1 MDPATRRR
9 RREEERRQLYRQ
21 RRIVAAVAAVV
32 VIVAL
37 VLGISAIG
45 GSGPDDGSKADA
57 AKPAGPP
64 QLPRG
69 GRVIFPTYR
78 VVAYYGA
85 PQDAQLGELGI
96 GSPARAA
103 AKLERQARHYRRDG
117 RQLLPAFEL
126 ISTVASG
133 SAGPDGRYSTRQAT
147 AVIDRYLAAAR
158 KARALLILDIQPGH
172 GEFMEEVQALRPYL
186 EQPDVSLALDPEWKV
201 PADQVP
207 GKVIG
212 STDAS
217 VVNQVSAY
225 LAAIVRARRLPQKLL
240 VVHQF
245 TNDMIQRKELLTQP
259 PGVALTLNVD
269 GFGDRPNKISKYDE
283 FSRAPV
289 ARRFHAGFKLF
300 YHEDTNLMTPRQVL
314 KLQPRPEFVVY
325 E

>member
-1 MDPATRRR
+1 
-9 RREEERRQLYRQ
+9 
-21 RRIVAAVAAVV
+21 VG
-32 VIVAL
+32 L
-37 VLGISAIG
+37 VLGIVIVTS
-45 GSGPDDGSKADA
+45 GSDSKPKAEA

-69 GRVIFPTYR
+69 GRTIFPRFR

-96 GSPARAA
+96 GTPAHAA
-103 AKLERQARHYRRDG
+103 AKLERQARPYARGG
-117 RQLLPAFEL
+117 RPLLPAFEL

-133 SAGPDGRYSTRQAT
+133 SPEPTGLYSTRQSHAI
-147 AVIDRYLAAAR
+147 IDRYLAAAR
-158 KARALLILDIQPGH
+158 KAHALLILDIQPGH
-172 GEFMEEVQALRPYL
+172 AEFMNEVRALYPYL
-186 EQPDVSLALDPEWKV
+186 EHPDVGLALDPEWKV

-217 VVNQVSAY
+217 VVNQVSSY
-225 LAAIVRARRLPQKLL
+225 LANIVRTHNLPQKLL

-269 GFGDRPNKISKYDE
+269 GFGDQPVKIEKYGE
-283 FSRAPV
+283 FMRAPEE
-289 ARRFHAGFKLF
+289 RRFHAGFKLF
-300 YHEDTNLMTPRQVL
+300 FHEDTNLMKPRQVL
-314 KLQPRPEFVVY
+314 RLRPQPEFVVY

>member
-1 MDPATRRR
+1 MDFDERRR
-9 RREEERRQLYRQ
+9 MYRR
-21 RRIVAAVAAVV
+21 RRIVALAVAAG
-32 VIVAL
+32 L
-37 VLGISAIG
+37 VLGLVAISG
-45 GSGPDDGSKADA
+45 GSGSSDGPKADA
-57 AKPAGPP
+57 AKPPPPP

-69 GRVIFPTYR
+69 GRTIFPRFR

-96 GSPARAA
+96 GSPAHAA
-103 AKLERQARHYRRDG
+103 GKLERQARKYARGRRP
-117 RQLLPAFEL
+117 LLPAFEL

-133 SAGPDGRYSTRQAT
+133 SPEPNGMYSTRQSH
-147 AVIDRYLAAAR
+147 AVIDRYLAAAH
-158 KARALLILDIQPGH
+158 KAHALLILDIQPGH
-172 GEFMEEVQALRPYL
+172 AEFMDEVRALYPYL
-186 EQPDVSLALDPEWKV
+186 EHPDVGVALDPEWKV
-201 PADQVP
+201 PADQAP

-225 LAAIVRARRLPQKLL
+225 LAGIVRTHSLPQKLL

-269 GFGDRPNKISKYDE
+269 GFGDRPIKIAKYDE
-283 FSRAPV
+283 FTRAPE
-289 ARRFHAGFKLF
+289 AQRFHPGFKLF
-300 YHEDTNLMTPRQVL
+300 FHEDTNLMTPRQVL
-314 KLQPRPEFVVY
+314 RLRPQPEFVIY

>member
-1 MDPATRRR
+1 VDVYRR
-9 RREEERRQLYRQ
+9 
-21 RRIVAAVAAVV
+21 RRIVALSVLAGLVV
-32 VIVAL
+32 GIVLA
-37 VLGISAIG
+37 SG
-45 GSGPDDGSKADA
+45 GSDSKPKAEA
-57 AKPAGPP
+57 AKVAGPP

-69 GRVIFPTYR
+69 GRTIFPRFR

-96 GSPARAA
+96 GTPAQAA
-103 AKLERQARHYRRDG
+103 AKLERRARKYRRGG
-117 RQLLPAFEL
+117 RPLLPAFEL

-133 SAGPDGRYSTRQAT
+133 SPEPTGLYSTRQSP

-158 KARALLILDIQPGH
+158 KAHALLILDIQPGH
-172 GEFMEEVQALRPYL
+172 AEFMDEVRALYPYL
-186 EQPDVSLALDPEWKV
+186 EYPDVGIALDPEWKV

-212 STDAS
+212 STDSS

-225 LAAIVRARRLPQKLL
+225 LDGIVRSHRLPQKLL

-245 TNDMIQRKELLTQP
+245 TNDMIQRKELLARP

-269 GFGDRPNKISKYDE
+269 GFGDQPAKISKYDE
-283 FSRAPV
+283 FMRAPEE
-289 ARRFHAGFKLF
+289 RRFHAGFKLF
-300 YHEDTNLMTPRQVL
+300 FHEDTNLMSPRQVL
-314 KLQPRPEFVVY
+314 RLRPVPEFVVY

>member
-1 MDPATRRR
+1 VDVYRRR
-9 RREEERRQLYRQ
+9 R
-21 RRIVAAVAAVV
+21 V
-32 VIVAL
+32 VAL
-37 VLGISAIG
+37 SILAGVVLGIVLVSS
-45 GSGPDDGSKADA
+45 GSESKPKAEA
-57 AKPAGPP
+57 AKPVVP

-69 GRVIFPTYR
+69 GRTIFPRYR

-96 GSPARAA
+96 GTPAHAA
-103 AKLERQARHYRRDG
+103 AKLDRRARIYRSGG
-117 RQLLPAFEL
+117 RPLLTAFEL

-133 SAGPDGRYSTRQAT
+133 SPEPSGLYSTRQSH
-147 AVIDRYLAAAR
+147 AVIDRYLAAAH
-158 KARALLILDIQPGH
+158 KAHALLILDIQPGH
-172 GEFMEEVQALRPYL
+172 AEFMDEVRALYPYL
-186 EQPDVSLALDPEWKV
+186 EYPDVGVALDPEWKV

-217 VVNQVSAY
+217 VVNQVSSY
-225 LAAIVRARRLPQKLL
+225 LGNIVRTHNLPQKLL

-269 GFGDRPNKISKYDE
+269 GFGDQPVKIAKYGE
-283 FSRAPV
+283 FMRAPEE
-289 ARRFHAGFKLF
+289 RRFHAGFKLF
-300 YHEDTNLMTPRQVL
+300 FHEDTNLMKPRQVL
-314 KLQPRPEFVVY
+314 RLRPPPEFVVY

>member
-1 MDPATRRR
+1 MDPATRRQ
-9 RREEERRQLYRQ
+9 RREEARRRLHRQ
-21 RRIVAAVAAVV
+21 RRIVAGAAVLGV
-32 VIVAL
+32 VAFVAIVSLLA
-37 VLGISAIG
+37 
-45 GSGPDDGSKADA
+45 GSGSDDASKARA

-64 QLPRG
+64 ELPRG
-69 GRVIFPTYR
+69 GRVIFPRYR
-78 VVAYYGA
+78 VVAFYGA

-96 GSPARAA
+96 GSPAGAA
-103 AKLERQARHYRRDG
+103 RKLERQARPYRRGG
-117 RQLLPAFEL
+117 RELMPAFEL

-133 SAGPDGRYSTRQAT
+133 SPGTDGSYRTRQGRS
-147 AVIDRYLAAAR
+147 VIDRYLAAAR

-172 GEFMEEVQALRPYL
+172 AEFMEEVEALRPYL
-186 EQPDVSLALDPEWKV
+186 EQADVSLALDPEWKV
-201 PADQVP
+201 PDDQVP

-212 STDAS
+212 STDAA

-225 LAAIVRARRLPQKLL
+225 LAEIVRARRLPQKLL

-283 FSRAPV
+283 FSRAPG
-289 ARRFHAGFKLF
+289 AERFHAGFKLF
-300 YHEDTNLMTPRQVL
+300 YHEDTNLMKPRQVL
-314 KLQPRPEFVVY
+314 RLRPQPDFVVY

>member
-1 MDPATRRR
+1 MDAETRQIYRR
-9 RREEERRQLYRQ
+9 
-21 RRIVAAVAAVV
+21 RRIVALAVAGGFVLG
-32 VIVAL
+32 L
-37 VLGISAIG
+37 VLVASQLA
-45 GSGPDDGSKADA
+45 GSGDERKAEA
-57 AKPAGPP
+57 AKPVVP

-69 GRVIFPTYR
+69 GRTIFPRYR

-96 GSPARAA
+96 GTPAHAA
-103 AKLERQARHYRRDG
+103 AKLDRRARTYRSGG
-117 RQLLPAFEL
+117 RPLLTAFEL

-133 SAGPDGRYSTRQAT
+133 SPEPNGLYSTRQSR
-147 AVIDRYLAAAR
+147 AVIDRYLAAAH
-158 KARALLILDIQPGH
+158 KAHALLILDIQPGH
-172 GEFMEEVQALRPYL
+172 AEFMDEVRALYPYL
-186 EQPDVSLALDPEWKV
+186 EHPDVGVALDPEWKV

-217 VVNQVSAY
+217 VVNQVSSY
-225 LAAIVRARRLPQKLL
+225 LANIVRTHNLPQKLL

-269 GFGDRPNKISKYDE
+269 GFGDQPVKIEKYGE
-283 FSRAPV
+283 FMRAPEE
-289 ARRFHAGFKLF
+289 RRFHAGFKLF
-300 YHEDTNLMTPRQVL
+300 FHEDTNLMKPRQVL
-314 KLQPRPEFVVY
+314 RLRPQPEFVVY

>member
-1 MDPATRRR
+1 VDVYRR
-9 RREEERRQLYRQ
+9 
-21 RRIVAAVAAVV
+21 RRIVALSILAGV
-32 VIVAL
+32 
-37 VLGISAIG
+37 VLGIALVSS
-45 GSGPDDGSKADA
+45 GSDSKPKAEA
-57 AKPAGPP
+57 AKPVVP

-69 GRVIFPTYR
+69 GRTIFPRYR

-96 GSPARAA
+96 GTPAQAA
-103 AKLERQARHYRRDG
+103 AKLDRRARMYRSGG
-117 RQLLPAFEL
+117 RPLLTAFEL

-133 SAGPDGRYSTRQAT
+133 SAESGLYSTRQSH
-147 AVIDRYLAAAR
+147 AVIDRYLAAAH
-158 KARALLILDIQPGH
+158 KAHALLILDIQPGH
-172 GEFMEEVQALRPYL
+172 AEFMDEVRALYPYL
-186 EQPDVSLALDPEWKV
+186 EYPDVGVALDPEWKV

-217 VVNQVSAY
+217 VVNQVSSY
-225 LAAIVRARRLPQKLL
+225 LANIVRTHNLPQKLL

-269 GFGDRPNKISKYDE
+269 GFGDQPVKIEKYGE
-283 FSRAPV
+283 FMRAPEE
-289 ARRFHAGFKLF
+289 RRFHAGFKLF
-300 YHEDTNLMTPRQVL
+300 FHEDTNLMKPRQVL
-314 KLQPRPEFVVY
+314 RLRPQPEFVVY

>member
-1 MDPATRRR
+1 MDVYRRR
-9 RREEERRQLYRQ
+9 RL
-21 RRIVAAVAAVV
+21 
-32 VIVAL
+32 VAL
-37 VLGISAIG
+37 SVLAGVVLGIVLATS
-45 GSGPDDGSKADA
+45 GSDSKPKAAA

-64 QLPRG
+64 QLPGG
-69 GRVIFPTYR
+69 GRTIFPRYR

-96 GSPARAA
+96 GTPAHAA
-103 AKLERQARHYRRDG
+103 AQLERQARPYARGG
-117 RQLLPAFEL
+117 RPLLPAFEL

-133 SAGPDGRYSTRQAT
+133 SPEPTGLYSTRQSH
-147 AVIDRYLAAAR
+147 AVIDRYLTAAR
-158 KARALLILDIQPGH
+158 KAHALLILDIQPGH
-172 GEFMEEVQALRPYL
+172 ADFMNEVRALYPYL
-186 EQPDVSLALDPEWKV
+186 EHPDVGLALDPEWKV

-225 LAAIVRARRLPQKLL
+225 LDGIVRTHKLPQKLL

-245 TNDMIQRKELLTQP
+245 TNEMIGRKELLTQP

-269 GFGDRPNKISKYDE
+269 GFGDQPVKIAKYGE
-283 FSRAPV
+283 FMRAPEE
-289 ARRFHAGFKLF
+289 RRFHAGFKLF
-300 YHEDTNLMTPRQVL
+300 YHEDTNLMKPRQVL
-314 KLQPRPEFVVY
+314 RLQPPPDFVVY

>member
-1 MDPATRRR
+1 MDA
-9 RREEERRQLYRQ
+9 ERRQMYRR
-21 RRIVAAVAAVV
+21 RRIVALAVALGFVFGLV
-32 VIVAL
+32 LIVARI
-37 VLGISAIG
+37 V
-45 GSGPDDGSKADA
+45 GSGGERKAEA

-69 GRVIFPTYR
+69 GRAIFPRYR

-96 GSPARAA
+96 GTPAHAA
-103 AKLERQARHYRRDG
+103 AKLERRALKYRRGG
-117 RQLLPAFEL
+117 RPLLPAFEL

-133 SAGPDGRYSTRQAT
+133 APEANGLYSTRQSH

-158 KARALLILDIQPGH
+158 RAHALLILDIQPGH
-172 GEFMEEVQALRPYL
+172 AEFMDEVRALYPYL
-186 EQPDVSLALDPEWKV
+186 EHPDVGIALDPEWKV

-212 STDAS
+212 STDS
-217 VVNQVSAY
+217 STVNQVSSY
-225 LAAIVRARRLPQKLL
+225 LAGIVRTHNLPQKLL

-245 TNDMIQRKELLTQP
+245 TNDMIGRKELLTQP

-269 GFGDRPNKISKYDE
+269 GFGDQPVKIAKYGE
-283 FSRAPV
+283 FMRAPEE
-289 ARRFHAGFKLF
+289 RRFHAGFKLF
-300 YHEDTNLMTPRQVL
+300 FHEDTNLMTPRQVL
-314 KLQPRPEFVVY
+314 RLRPQPEFVVY